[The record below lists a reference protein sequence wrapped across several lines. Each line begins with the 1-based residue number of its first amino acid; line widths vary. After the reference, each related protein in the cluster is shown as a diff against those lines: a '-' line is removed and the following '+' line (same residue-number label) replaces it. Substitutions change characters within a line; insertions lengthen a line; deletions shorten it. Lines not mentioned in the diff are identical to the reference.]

1 MPLTPPVELTVA
13 IVVLLL
19 AHVPPAGVARKVMVL
34 PAHSVLLPEIV
45 APVVTVISLVAVQP
59 PDE

>member
-1 MPLTPPVELTVA
+1 MPLTTPVEVTVA
-13 IVVLLL
+13 MAVLLL
-19 AHVPPAGVARKVMVL
+19 AHVPPAGVAVKVMVL
-34 PAHSVLLPEIV
+34 PAHNVLLPEIV